1 MTTQELIRAAI
12 LGLLVGAVLFVFG
25 VLIARQAK
33 AEGDDSRWVYR
44 TVRQQYVA
52 YDHWTGHYVH
62 RYRYVQQRVRN
73 HAYYLP
79 EREPTRVYG
88 YTRRDDDRDDRGQCR
103 EIRRSIGQQALS
115 VDSAKKEANDM
126 WSASVRFHLG
136 ERFMDLANARNVEYV
151 CSRSSIKEAGAS
163 ITTLGQAFT
172 RCEISAVP
180 CSPRRDREER

>member
-25 VLIARQAK
+25 VLIARQAR

-44 TVRQQYVA
+44 TVRQQYVT

-62 RYRYVQQRVRN
+62 RYRYVRQRIRN

-88 YTRRDDDRDDRGQCR
+88 YARRDDDRDDRGELCQ
-103 EIRRSIGQQALS
+103 RRMRIVGDQHLTMEGAKAQADKAFS
-115 VDSAKKEANDM
+115 QTM
-126 WSASVRFHLG
+126 RFYFG
-136 ERFMDLANARNVEYV
+136 EQYMDVANAENAAYT
-151 CSRSSIKEAGAS
+151 CSRSSVGE
-163 ITTLGQAFT
+163 TLGQTFT
-172 RCEISAVP
+172 RCELEARP
-180 CSPRRDREER
+180 CRPRKQEATR

>member
-1 MTTQELIRAAI
+1 MTTPELIRAAI
-12 LGLLVGAVLFVFG
+12 LGLLVGIALFVFG
-25 VLIARQAK
+25 VLIARQAR

-88 YTRRDDDRDDRGQCR
+88 YTRRDDDRGDCKPT
-103 EIRRSIGQQALS
+103 IRVVGQQALS
-115 VDSAKKEANDM
+115 VDSAKKEANEAFAAM
-126 WSASVRFHLG
+126 TRFHHG
-136 ERFMDLANARNVEYV
+136 EKYLDLANARRVTYT
-151 CSRSSIKEAGAS
+151 CSRSSIKEAGTS
-163 ITTLGQAFT
+163 VTTLGQSFT
-172 RCEISAVP
+172 RCEIEATP
-180 CSPRRDREER
+180 CRPQRDREDR